1 MNTETKTHPKPK
13 LWHCHNA
20 RSLRPLWAMAEMG
33 MEYDLIELPFPPRIF
48 QKEFLGTN
56 VLGTVPYF
64 EHGDISMTESSGIL
78 QYLVETNRLNKSAP
92 DLGLTV
98 GHPEFADYLNWL
110 FHSDATL
117 TFPQTIVMRY
127 AVLEPKER
135 QLPQAI
141 EDYGK
146 WYIARLR
153 KLDAHII
160 DREFLV
166 DNRFTVADIAIGY
179 ALYFGSLLGLHKDY
193 SPQVTDY
200 LKRLIERPAF
210 KEVVVIGEENSPFK

>member
-1 MNTETKTHPKPK
+1 MSNIAKPK

-20 RSLRPLWAMAEMG
+20 RSLRPLWAMAELG
-33 MEYDLIELPFPPRIF
+33 MDYELVQLPFPPRIF
-48 QKEFLGTN
+48 QKEYLGTN

-64 EHGDISMTESSGIL
+64 EHGDITMTESSGIL
-78 QYLVETNRLNKSAP
+78 QYLVEINRLNSVHP
-92 DLGLTV
+92 DLGIKA

-127 AVLEPKER
+127 TKLEPEER
-135 QLPQAI
+135 KLPQAV
-141 EDYGK
+141 EDYSK

-160 DREFLV
+160 DKSFLC

-179 ALYFGSLLGLHKDY
+179 ALYFGDLLGLSKDY

-200 LKRLIERPAF
+200 LARLVERPAF
-210 KEVVVIGEENSPFK
+210 RQVVVLGEENSPFK